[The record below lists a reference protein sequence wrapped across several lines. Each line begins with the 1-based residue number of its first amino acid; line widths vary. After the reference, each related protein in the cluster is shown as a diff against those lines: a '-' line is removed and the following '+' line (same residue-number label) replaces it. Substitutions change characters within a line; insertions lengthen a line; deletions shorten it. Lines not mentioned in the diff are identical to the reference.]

1 MDIGELKLRIFMRP
15 PENPFYVLH
24 FLLASVGIVRDVHH
38 FSLFRS
44 LIIST
49 SRHLQLFKKK
59 HRMPPSSIT
68 MEQLSIACCKVDG
81 ASPTAQPRVA
91 LADAF
96 QPYFSVL
103 TNEVATLESGYDEAS
118 DCVDN
123 SLTIF
128 EVLRKLKDST
138 DTTTR
143 RKRELLLDNADR
155 LISKLQAHYYRAHCQ
170 LDEESDDES
179 EISDSNIT

>member
-1 MDIGELKLRIFMRP
+1 
-15 PENPFYVLH
+15 
-24 FLLASVGIVRDVHH
+24 
-38 FSLFRS
+38 
-44 LIIST
+44 
-49 SRHLQLFKKK
+49 
-59 HRMPPSSIT
+59 MPSPSIT
-68 MEQLSIACCKVDG
+68 VEQLSIACCQVDG

-96 QPYFSVL
+96 QPYFSIP
-103 TNEVATLESGYDEAS
+103 TDEIATLESVLDEAS

-128 EVLRKLKDST
+128 EMLRNLKDST

-155 LISKLQAHYYRAHCQ
+155 LTSKLQAHDCRVHYQ

-179 EISDSNIT
+179 ESSENDISDWESSCLDMTL